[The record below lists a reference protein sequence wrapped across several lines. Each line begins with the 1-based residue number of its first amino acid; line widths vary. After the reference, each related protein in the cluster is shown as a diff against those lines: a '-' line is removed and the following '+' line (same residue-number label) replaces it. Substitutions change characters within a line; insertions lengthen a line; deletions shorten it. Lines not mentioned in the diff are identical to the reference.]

1 MHTVRLK
8 NGFQPCHLHKHS
20 SALPDKSPQYLPCSE
35 ICPECVGMVSEQAQG
50 DGNTVG
56 QTYAWTTQT
65 WLEFAQQ
72 KRKQEA
78 VKWLK
83 RKSLR
88 RFRA

>member
-1 MHTVRLK
+1 
-8 NGFQPCHLHKHS
+8 
-20 SALPDKSPQYLPCSE
+20 
-35 ICPECVGMVSEQAQG
+35 MVSEQAQG